1 MICMG
6 IQLCQP
12 LRLRRWESR
21 EEPLKGVAGDLG
33 RSGRLSEPIPGA
45 CTKMNAN
52 SRSDPMD
59 AQAAASAKIDP
70 PAQSRSSVESFV
82 EREARLSRIVDMLFD
97 GTLVV
102 KEGVIIE
109 TNQGLVSMTGYD
121 ASELLGHRIQELE
134 GWEDLGRVL
143 AAVSEECVSFE
154 SSLPRKHSRPVC
166 ATVRAMRTSIEGS
179 ELVIAVIAGMTEHEP
194 ASTSLL
200 RSAERYRSLFESVPD
215 LVYTKDTGLRF
226 SEVNPAMERALD
238 LPASQIVGRTAAQIY
253 GDEAGERIRGWD
265 VRVLAGET
273 VEEEHAVMVKGEKLT
288 FHDVHVPIRNSAGE
302 IVGVCG
308 IGRDVTE
315 RRASAPASAIAP
327 SGYRSKAMAEA
338 MALAGQAASTD
349 SIVLL
354 LGESGSGKD
363 HVATWIHDRSK
374 RSGSPFLTINCAAV
388 AQELAE
394 SELFGHESGA
404 FTGARSRKKG
414 LLELAEGGTL
424 LLNEVGELSPS
435 LQSKLLVFLDSRSFY
450 RVGGERRVRVDAR
463 ILAATHKD
471 LDAEVEAGRFSKPLF
486 YRLNVFP
493 IHVPPLR
500 HRVEDIPLLARELI
514 SKVAK
519 EMNLSGVPPLD
530 SESLKALT
538 MYHWPGNVRE
548 LRNVL
553 EKGLIQWQTGK
564 LKLKVPSTGP
574 EANEWSFR
582 VLFPPGK
589 KLSEVAREV
598 ARTVCLEA
606 IRRCGGNRT
615 AAARSLGLS
624 RDSLYRYLRG
634 GSTGFRERSKDL
646 TS

>member
-1 MICMG
+1 
-6 IQLCQP
+6 
-12 LRLRRWESR
+12 
-21 EEPLKGVAGDLG
+21 
-33 RSGRLSEPIPGA
+33 
-45 CTKMNAN
+45 MNAN
-52 SRSDPMD
+52 VGSGRMGGKG
-59 AQAAASAKIDP
+59 AASAKSDRS
-70 PAQSRSSVESFV
+70 AQLKSSVEELA
-82 EREARLSRIVDMLFD
+82 EREARLRRIIDMLFD

-102 KEGVIIE
+102 KDGVIIE

-121 ASELLGHRIQELE
+121 ASELLGRRIQELE
-134 GWEDLGRVL
+134 GWEDLGRML
-143 AAVSEECVSFE
+143 SAVSEECVSFE
-154 SSLPRKHSRPVC
+154 SSLPRKYSRPVS
-166 ATVRAMRTSIEGS
+166 ATVRAMRVSIAES
-179 ELVIAVIAGMTEHEP
+179 EPVIAVIAGMTEHEP

-200 RSAERYRSLFESVPD
+200 RSAERYRSLLESVPD
-215 LVYTKDTGLRF
+215 LVYTKDTDLRF
-226 SEVNPAMERALD
+226 SEVNPAMERALG

-265 VRVLAGET
+265 LRVLAGET

-315 RRASAPASAIAP
+315 RRASGPASALASP
-327 SGYRSKAMAEA
+327 GYRSKAMAEA
-338 MALAGQAASTD
+338 MGLAGQAASTD

-363 HVATWIHDRSK
+363 HLAQWIHDRSK

-424 LLNEVGELSPS
+424 LLNEVGDLSPS

-450 RVGGERRVRVDAR
+450 RVGGESRVRVDAR

-471 LDAEVEAGRFSKPLF
+471 LDLEVKAGRFSKSLF

-493 IHVPPLR
+493 IRVPPLR

-519 EMNLSGVPPLD
+519 EMNLSGIPPLD

-538 MYHWPGNVRE
+538 TYHWPGNVRE

-564 LKLKVPSTGP
+564 LKLTVPSSEP
-574 EANEWSFR
+574 EPHEWSFR
-582 VLFPPGK
+582 VFFPPGK
-589 KLSEVAREV
+589 KLSEVTRDV
-598 ARTVCLEA
+598 ARTVCVEA
-606 IRRCGGNRT
+606 IRRSGGNRS

-624 RDSLYRYLRG
+624 RDSLYRYLRS
-634 GSTGFRERSKDL
+634 GSAGFQEKVQDL
-646 TS
+646 AS